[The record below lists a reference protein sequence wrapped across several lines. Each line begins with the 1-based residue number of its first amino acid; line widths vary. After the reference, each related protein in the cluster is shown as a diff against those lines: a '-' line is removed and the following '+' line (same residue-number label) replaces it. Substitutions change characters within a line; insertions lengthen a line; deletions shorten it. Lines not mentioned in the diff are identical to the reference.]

1 MNKKDNLIVAEV
13 DNEGMVIDVKRGKSF
28 YLNETALIIFKMLR
42 EGKGDEQIKEYIMN
56 TYEVSEDILIEDIKR
71 IKREC
76 ISKKLI

>member
-42 EGKGDEQIKEYIMN
+42 EGRGDEQIKEYIMN

>member
-42 EGKGDEQIKEYIMN
+42 EGKGDDQIKEYIMN